1 MSLILA
7 LSGLALAQDAD
18 TFAFSGSAL
27 DRQGGFQLAH
37 PTLGEDGRYYATLGL
52 VYADDPLVLRF
63 EDGTEESV
71 VSRQLS
77 FRLQGG
83 YTIKEVARLDLELP
97 LYPAVVVNGQS
108 QFAMG
113 DLTLAGLIPVASFGD
128 SADSLGLAVKPRI
141 ILPTGRNADAFT
153 SRETIGGGLTGV
165 LGGSAA
171 ASKLGYRV
179 NLGMDFGPKASFEG
193 LDFGTS
199 FEAGAGLDYQVQEDI
214 LVGAELTSR
223 VTLSGGTAWNKNPI
237 EGHVYG
243 GYRHESGFSALVGL
257 GTGLLAGVGAPDYRL
272 GLALGYSGAG
282 GPGDTDGDGL
292 TDDVDRCIEVPE
304 DFDGFKDTDG
314 CPDLDNDGDGL
325 PDLED
330 ECPISAEDLDGF
342 QDEDGC
348 PDPDNDG
355 DGVPD
360 GGDDCPLVPGLPEL
374 NGCPDAD
381 SDGIVDDMDQCP
393 QEPGP
398 LATSGCPD
406 SDGDRV
412 PDFRD
417 ECPDKP
423 ISEQADPGRSNGC
436 PTKVIVTKESIV
448 IVDKVYFRTGK
459 STIKSVS
466 YPILNEVAE
475 VLLANPDIT
484 LIEVAGHTDND
495 GSDASNLNLS
505 QARAEA
511 VAKYLAG
518 KGVESSRMLAQ
529 GYGEAVP
536 IDSNET
542 ADGKANNRR
551 VEFVIVKQG
560 SPD

>member
-1 MSLILA
+1 M
-7 LSGLALAQDAD
+7 
-18 TFAFSGSAL
+18 
-27 DRQGGFQLAH
+27 
-37 PTLGEDGRYYATLGL
+37 
-52 VYADDPLVLRF
+52 
-63 EDGTEESV
+63 
-71 VSRQLS
+71 
-77 FRLQGG
+77 
-83 YTIKEVARLDLELP
+83 
-97 LYPAVVVNGQS
+97 VVNGQG

-128 SADSLGLAVKPRI
+128 SADSVGLAIKPRL

-153 SRETIGGGLTGV
+153 SRETFGGGLTGV
-165 LGGSAA
+165 IGGSAA
-171 ASKLGYRV
+171 ASKLGYRL
-179 NLGMDFGPKASFEG
+179 NLGLDFGPKASFED

-199 FEAGAGLDYQVQEDI
+199 FEAGAGADYLVQEDI
-214 LVGAELTSR
+214 KVGGELTSR

-243 GYRHESGFSALVGL
+243 SYLHETGFTALLGL
-257 GTGLLAGVGAPDYRL
+257 GTGLLAGVGAPDYRVA
-272 GLALGYSGAG
+272 LALGYHGAG
-282 GPGDTDGDGL
+282 GPADTDGDGL

-304 DFDGFKDTDG
+304 DFDGFKDSDG

-325 PDLED
+325 ADLDD

-342 QDEDGC
+342 EDEDGC

-360 GGDDCPLVPGLPEL
+360 GGDDCPLTPGLPEH
-374 NGCPDAD
+374 NGCPDGDA
-381 SDGIVDDMDQCP
+381 DGIVDDMDQCP
-393 QEPGP
+393 EEPGP

-406 SDGDRV
+406 ADADKV

-417 ECPDKP
+417 ECPDQP
-423 ISEQADPGRSNGC
+423 ISEQADPRRSNGC

-484 LIEVAGHTDND
+484 RIEVAGHTDSD
-495 GSDASNLNLS
+495 GSESSNLSLS
-505 QARAEA
+505 QSRAEA
-511 VAKYLAG
+511 VAKYLTD
-518 KGVESSRMLAQ
+518 KGVEPGRMLAQ
-529 GYGEAVP
+529 GYGEAKP
-536 IDSNET
+536 IDTNATS
-542 ADGKANNRR
+542 DGKANNRR
-551 VEFVIVKQG
+551 VEFVILEQG
-560 SPD
+560 SPE